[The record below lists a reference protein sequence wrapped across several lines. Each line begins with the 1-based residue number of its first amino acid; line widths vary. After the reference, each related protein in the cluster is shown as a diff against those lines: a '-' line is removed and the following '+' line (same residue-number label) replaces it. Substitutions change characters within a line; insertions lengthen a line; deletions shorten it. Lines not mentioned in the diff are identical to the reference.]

1 MSDTVTQLDSA
12 QQPWMRMEGLRRLLD
27 AIKAGGGEVRVV
39 GGCVRDV
46 LLGRPMGDVDL
57 AVNLPPE
64 KVADILT
71 KAGLKVVPTGI
82 DHGTVTAV
90 ADHKGYEITSLRH
103 DVETDG
109 RRAKV
114 AFTDD
119 WQADAARRDF
129 TFNALYAA
137 ADGKLYD
144 YFKGREDLAEGKVR
158 FIGDARERIREDV
171 LRILRFFRFHAWF
184 GRGTPDADGL
194 AACREL
200 AGLIPTLSVERVW
213 REVIKLITAEN
224 PLPGW
229 QLMKEQG
236 VLQHVLPEADHF
248 ARLGA
253 LLVVEKKYDAV
264 PSSLVRLAALL
275 PKNENLAIQI
285 AKRLKLSGKEAE
297 KLQMLA
303 SLPDKLRGRLD
314 PVPFR
319 RALYEYGAEPARDAV
334 LLLAAEAA
342 SADLETALAEAA
354 TWEKPTFP
362 LQGNDILKLG
372 KSPGPEVGVILK
384 AVEEWW
390 AGQDF
395 RPGRTECLAEATAR
409 AKALG

>member
-1 MSDTVTQLDSA
+1 MSNTVTQLDSA
-12 QQPWMRMEGLRRLLD
+12 QQPWMRVEGLRRILD

-64 KVADILT
+64 KVAEILT

-90 ADHKGYEITSLRH
+90 ADHKGYEITTLRQ

-109 RRAKV
+109 RRARV

-129 TFNALYAA
+129 TFNALYVD
-137 ADGKLYD
+137 ADGNLYD
-144 YFKGREDLAEGKVR
+144 YFTGREDLKSGKVR
-158 FIGDARERIREDV
+158 FIGDARARIREDV

-184 GRGTPDADGL
+184 GQGAPDAEGL

-213 REVIKLITAEN
+213 KEISKLLAAEN
-224 PLPGW
+224 PFPSW
-229 QLMKEQG
+229 QLMQGQG
-236 VLQHVLPEADHF
+236 VLKSVLPEADNLK
-248 ARLGA
+248 RLEA
-253 LLVVEKKYDAV
+253 LLATENKYAI
-264 PSSLVRLAALL
+264 PSSSLVRFAALL
-275 PKNENLAIQI
+275 PEDEKLAVQL
-285 AKRLKLSGKEAE
+285 AQRLKLSGKEGE
-297 KLQMLA
+297 RLQLLA
-303 SLPDKLRGRLD
+303 SLPGLLKSRLD

-319 RALYEYGAEPARDAV
+319 RALYEYGADASRDAV
-334 LLLAAEAA
+334 LLLGAEDAGV
-342 SADLETALAEAA
+342 DLEPALAEAA
-354 TWEKPTFP
+354 TWEKPSFP

-372 KSPGPEVGVILK
+372 KSPGPEVGAILK

-390 AGQDF
+390 VGQDF
-395 RPGRTECLAEATAR
+395 RPGRPEVLAEAARR
-409 AKALG
+409 AKTIG